1 MEIISFLDAKGHKL
15 YAIGPFSEKAQASRA
30 AAGLERISAIPQK
43 GERGAITKRCWAIFD
58 LLKGKP
64 RLELI
69 AEAKRQGIN
78 EGTAATQ
85 YQRWRKAHA
94 GPVLAGKGR

>member
-43 GERGAITKRCWAIFD
+43 GQRGAITKRCWAIFD
-58 LLKGKP
+58 LLAGKS
-64 RLELI
+64 RQELI

-85 YQRWRKAHA
+85 YQRWRRAH
-94 GPVLAGKGR
+94 GQELASASR